1 MNIADKSSIYISIF
15 KRKGGEGLNTK
26 IIKEANNKDYDS
38 LFTRLE
44 ENEKP
49 LLVYFLNLLN
59 WFLLT
64 NNRLLMSIDGQSK
77 FLYLADIIE
86 VRPALQEEMNDRIID
101 KQKFTRLKIKMK
113 DGECFI
119 CKLEQGQPY
128 EGIYQVLH
136 FIATSNISSCR

>member
-1 MNIADKSSIYISIF
+1 MNNTDKSSTYISIF
-15 KRKGGEGLNTK
+15 KRKGSEGVNTK
-26 IIKEANNKDYDS
+26 LLKEANGKDYAN

-49 LLVYFLNLLN
+49 LLIYFLNMSN

-64 NNRLLMSIDGQSK
+64 NTRILMDDNLQST
-77 FLYLADIIE
+77 FLYLADIID
-86 VRPALQEEMNDRIID
+86 VRPALQEEINDRIVD

-113 DGECFI
+113 SGKYFV

-136 FIATSNISSCR
+136 FIASRNINQSS